1 MKSLKSIKKNWQ
13 KSIILIVMLFST
25 IVKSQ
30 DIRIEVARKKLSIHD
45 FLQIRVLCSN
55 EDLRTIDEF
64 PEIVNFNKTFQVSL
78 EYTNAQGQITK
89 GIEQNYKAIKGGKFN
104 IPSFEIRVN
113 GKKHIFKGE
122 EITVLGDD
130 NTEEKKKTEDENIL
144 NVLEEN
150 QKDANIGLGKLQ
162 EAFTAVT
169 VNRDELFV
177 GEEINVSFAFY
188 LAEDAPRSL
197 DLYQL
202 NKQLSKIIKQ
212 IRIPKS
218 WEEDYKL
225 DSVSKEKIV
234 IGKRKYQRFKF
245 YQASFFPSEAGKYTI
260 PVLELQMEDKE
271 KEKIVVFKSNPINI
285 TVKPLPNTDIKVP
298 VGRFQWQE
306 AITYL
311 KIQTGKTVDY
321 QINILG
327 SGNFASLNALEPPVS
342 MGLEFYTPTIE
353 QILRKTPN
361 QLLGT
366 KSFRYTILAKKP
378 GMYPL
383 KNHFKFIYFDL
394 EKKKYDTLQS
404 RLVLEVSGQAIED
417 ISVESSDFLNEEK
430 DADNTIQTV
439 GSNNRI
445 KIIANIVLGILI
457 FLVLYRLI
465 VRDK

>member
-1 MKSLKSIKKNWQ
+1 MNSSKSIKKNWQ
-13 KSIILIVMLFST
+13 KSIILIAMLFSL
-25 IVKSQ
+25 IVNAQ
-30 DIRIEVARKKLSIHD
+30 DIRIEVARKKISIND

-64 PEIVNFNKTFQVSL
+64 PEVVSFEKAFQVSL

-89 GIEQNYKAIKGGKFN
+89 GVEQNYKATKGGTFN
-104 IPSFEIRVN
+104 IPTFEIRVN
-113 GKKHIFKGE
+113 GKKYSFKGE
-122 EITVLGDD
+122 EIIVLGDKD
-130 NTEEKKKTEDENIL
+130 NSEEKKEEENIL
-144 NVLEEN
+144 TILEEN
-150 QKDANIGLGKLQ
+150 QKDPNIGIGKLQ
-162 EAFTAVT
+162 EAFTALT

-271 KEKIVVFKSNPINI
+271 KEKIVVFKSNSVNI
-285 TVKPLPNTDIKVP
+285 LVKPLPNTDVKVP

-321 QINILG
+321 QVNILG
-327 SGNFASLNALEPPVS
+327 SGNFASLNALEPPIS
-342 MGLEFYTPTIE
+342 TGLEFYTPTIE

-378 GMYPL
+378 GKYPL
-383 KNHFKFIYFDL
+383 KDYFQFIYFDL

-404 RLVLEVSGQAIED
+404 RLVLEVSGQPIED
-417 ISVESSDFLNEEK
+417 ISIESSDFLKELKET
-430 DADNTIQTV
+430 DNTIQSV

-457 FLVLYRLI
+457 LLVLYRLI
-465 VRDK
+465 IRDK

>member
-13 KSIILIVMLFST
+13 KSIILIVMLFPV
-25 IVKSQ
+25 IVIAQ
-30 DIRIEVARKKLSIHD
+30 DIRIEVARKKISIND

-55 EDLRTIDEF
+55 EDLRSIDEF
-64 PEIVNFNKTFQVSL
+64 PEITNFNKTFQVSL

-89 GIEQNYKAIKGGKFN
+89 GIEQNYKALKGGNFS
-104 IPSFEIRVN
+104 IPTFDIKVN
-113 GKKHIFKGE
+113 GKKYTFKGE
-122 EITVLGDD
+122 EIVVLGDKE
-130 NTEEKKKTEDENIL
+130 NTEEKKEEENIL
-144 NVLEEN
+144 TVLEEN
-150 QKDANIGLGKLQ
+150 QKDPNIGIGKLQ

-177 GEEINVSFAFY
+177 GEELNVSFAFY

-245 YQASFFPSEAGKYTI
+245 YQASYFPSEAGKYTI

-271 KEKIVVFKSNPINI
+271 KEKIVVFKSNPIEI
-285 TVKPLPNTDIKVP
+285 MVKPLPNQDIKVP

-327 SGNFASLNALEPPVS
+327 SGNFASLNALSPPTS
-342 MGLEFYTPTIE
+342 MSLEFYTPTIE
-353 QILRKTPN
+353 QVLRKTPN

-378 GMYPL
+378 GKYPL
-383 KNHFKFIYFDL
+383 KDYFKFVYFNL

-404 RLVLEVSGQAIED
+404 RLVLEVSGQPIED
-417 ISVESSDFLNEEK
+417 ISIESSDFLNEEK
-430 DADNTIQTV
+430 GANNKIQSV
-439 GSNNRI
+439 GFNNRI
-445 KIIANIVLGILI
+445 KIIANIILGVLI